1 MTLIKHDI
9 PILERDTEEIAA
21 IMANRH
27 EGYVFPKKCVFA
39 FLGEMIEQ
47 IGTKE
52 QHEIIGEFESTTKI
66 YPIYKMTY
74 KGEEICYC
82 QAPCGAPAAV
92 QILECLIGYG
102 VKEVIACGSCGGLEH
117 FEENQILIPTSA
129 LRDEGTSYHYVAPS
143 REISLSEKAIRA
155 CIEAAEHFKIAYSL
169 CKTWTTDGFY
179 RETKEMIAYR
189 KEEGC
194 QVVEMECSALMACA
208 QFRGATFGE
217 ILFTADSLAIPE
229 AYDERDWGRSSYEIV
244 FGLALEAVYLMDK
257 V

>member
-9 PILERDTEEIAA
+9 PILERDTEQIAV

-27 EGYVFPKKCVFA
+27 EDYVFPKKCVFA

-47 IGTKE
+47 VATKE
-52 QHEIIGEFESTTKI
+52 QHEVIGEFESITKI
-66 YPIYKMTY
+66 YPIYKMNY
-74 KGEEICYC
+74 KGEEVCYV
-82 QAPCGAPAAV
+82 QAPCGAAPAV
-92 QILECLIGYG
+92 QILEFLIGYG
-102 VKEVIACGSCGGLEH
+102 VEEIIACGSCGGLKH
-117 FEENQILIPTSA
+117 FEENHILIPTVA
-129 LRDEGTSYHYVAPS
+129 LRDEGTSYHYIEPS
-143 REISLSEKAIRA
+143 RDISLSEKAIRA
-155 CIEAAEHFKIAYSL
+155 CTQAAEHFKILHTL
-169 CKTWTTDGFY
+169 CKTWTTDGFF

-208 QFRGATFGE
+208 QFRGIEFGQ

-244 FGLALEAVYLMDK
+244 FQLALEAAYLMDK